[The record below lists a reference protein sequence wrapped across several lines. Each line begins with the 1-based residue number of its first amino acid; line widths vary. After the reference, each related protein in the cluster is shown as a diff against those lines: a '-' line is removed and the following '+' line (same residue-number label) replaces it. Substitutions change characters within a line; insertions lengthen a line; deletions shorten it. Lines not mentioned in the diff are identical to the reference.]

1 MRQRSTDSLFVAE
14 FKYFK
19 PDELV
24 CQHCGEYG
32 MDEEFMHHVDRL
44 RHITRIPFNVSS
56 AYRCPD
62 HPIEAAKHQPGTHSM
77 GIAIDISCGRDYA
90 HKILEAV
97 FFNGYPFTGIGVSQ
111 KEPPR
116 FIHLD
121 TYTGDNWRAR
131 PSVWSY

>member
-1 MRQRSTDSLFVAE
+1 MAD
-14 FKYFK
+14 FKYFTA
-19 PDELV
+19 DELT

-32 MDEEFMHHVDRL
+32 MDDEFMHHIDRL
-44 RHITRIPFNVSS
+44 RHICGVPFTVSS

-62 HPIEAAKHQPGTHSM
+62 HPIEAAKHEPGTHAK
-77 GIAIDISCGRDYA
+77 GVAIDIVCGGGLA

-97 FFNGYPFTGIGVSQ
+97 FFNGYPFTGIGISQ
-111 KEPPR
+111 NNPPR

-121 TYTGDNWRAR
+121 TYAGDNWRVR